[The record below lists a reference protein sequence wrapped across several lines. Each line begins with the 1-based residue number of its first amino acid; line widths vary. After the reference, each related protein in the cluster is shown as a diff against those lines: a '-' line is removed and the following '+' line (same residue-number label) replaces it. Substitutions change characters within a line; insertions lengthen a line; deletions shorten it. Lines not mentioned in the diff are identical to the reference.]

1 MLWSSYLRLSR
12 LAALI
17 VAMGVGSMQNVSA
30 LPSNPAPVTV
40 QAQSQSSDDLDAML
54 AKFYQTYASPGS
66 FEERIHQATE
76 ATGSKPQQIEIVK
89 TTETPFVGHLP
100 VSAYPPGSSPRIE
113 VEVANCDLIV
123 IGTPIKA
130 QTLPIANRSFL
141 FTEYAVKVEKV
152 ISGDQDHVL
161 REDTIIVS
169 RGGGELM
176 VNGVLVK
183 AIEPAFS
190 EFDLNQSYVLMLRA
204 IPGTTTYRALGS
216 GTFALRDG
224 EVTSASGLEK
234 GRIPKKDIPH
244 FMSEVDTA
252 VARKH
257 SGRN

>member
-1 MLWSSYLRLSR
+1 MLWSSYLRLSK
-12 LAALI
+12 LATLI
-17 VAMGVGSMQNVSA
+17 VVMGFVPMQNVTA
-30 LPSNPAPVTV
+30 LPSIPVLV
-40 QAQSQSSDDLDAML
+40 NEQAQSQISEDLDVML
-54 AKFYQTYASPGS
+54 AKFYETYASPGS
-66 FEERIHQATE
+66 FEERIHQAIET
-76 ATGSKPQQIEIVK
+76 TGSKPQEIKIVK

-113 VEVANCDLIV
+113 VEVANCDLII
-123 IGTPIKA
+123 IGTPVKA
-130 QTLPIANRSFL
+130 HTLPIANRSFL
-141 FTEYAVKVEKV
+141 FTEYAVRVEKV
-152 ISGDQDHVL
+152 ISGDQNHVL
-161 REDTIIVS
+161 PEDTIIVS

-252 VARKH
+252 VARKR